1 MTLHCSTKSR
11 CQIFDGVIAESLSAS
26 HLKTAALSRPN
37 ERKIMKALFAA
48 ALLAGSVATFG
59 YANAMPLAPHAS
71 GVNADII
78 QVAGGCGRGFHR
90 GPRGG
95 CRENMRG
102 PVVVVRPHE
111 RRCRFW
117 DPGRRICRTWW

>member
-1 MTLHCSTKSR
+1 
-11 CQIFDGVIAESLSAS
+11 
-26 HLKTAALSRPN
+26 
-37 ERKIMKALFAA
+37 MKALFAA

-59 YANAMPLAPHAS
+59 IADAMPLAPPAS
-71 GVNADII
+71 GVNANVI

-95 CRENMRG
+95 CRVNRGG
-102 PVVVVRPHE
+102 PVVVVRPH

-117 DPGRRICRTWW
+117 GPGRRVCRTWW